1 MSPRPYR
8 AGQRQIAGES
18 TRARIVAAARD
29 LLSTPDH
36 PADFTVDAVAR
47 KAGLSRMT
55 VYYQLGSRAALLEA
69 ILDDLAMRGGMQD
82 VPAAMQ
88 KQSPDEALAD
98 VIAIFCRFWAS
109 ERLIIRRLRAM
120 AVLDPELA
128 GVFRD
133 ERRRQ
138 MLEVIAGRFPHAA
151 AWSPSVLK
159 EKIDLLQML
168 TSFAT
173 YDVIA
178 DDRADGVVPALQR
191 LARLALVDQGR
202 DLGR

>member
-8 AGQRQIAGES
+8 TGERQIAGEA
-18 TRARIVAAARD
+18 TRARIVAAARE
-29 LLSTPDH
+29 LLGAPDQ

-55 VYYQLGSRAALLEA
+55 VYYQFGSRAALLEA
-69 ILDDLAMRGGMQD
+69 ILDDLAIRGGMEA
-82 VPAAMQ
+82 VPAAVQ
-88 KQSPDEALAD
+88 KPSPAEALAD
-98 VIAIFCRFWAS
+98 VVAVFCRFWDS

-120 AVLDPELA
+120 AVLDPELV

-138 MLEVIAGRFPHAA
+138 LLSVIAGRFPEAA
-151 AWSPSVLK
+151 SWSASMLK
-159 EKIDLLQML
+159 ERLDLLQML

-173 YDVIA
+173 YDALA
-178 DDRADGVVPALQR
+178 DDSTDVVVPALQR
-191 LARLALVDQGR
+191 LARLALIDEG
-202 DLGR
+202 L

>member
-8 AGQRQIAGES
+8 AGQRQTASEA

-29 LLSTPDH
+29 LLSAPDQ

-55 VYYQLGSRAALLEA
+55 VYYQFGSRTALLEA

-82 VPAAMQ
+82 LPAAMQ
-88 KQSPDEALAD
+88 EESPDEALAA
-98 VIAIFCRFWAS
+98 VIAVFCRFWES
-109 ERLIIRRLRAM
+109 ERLIVRRLRAI

-138 MLEVIAGRFPHAA
+138 LLEVIARRFPEAA
-151 AWSPSVLK
+151 GWSAPTLRTRV
-159 EKIDLLQML
+159 DLLQML
-168 TSFAT
+168 TSFAS
-173 YDVIA
+173 YDSVA
-178 DDRADGVVPALQR
+178 EDRGGEDAVPALQR
-191 LARLALVDQGR
+191 LARLAL
-202 DLGR
+202 LIEEA